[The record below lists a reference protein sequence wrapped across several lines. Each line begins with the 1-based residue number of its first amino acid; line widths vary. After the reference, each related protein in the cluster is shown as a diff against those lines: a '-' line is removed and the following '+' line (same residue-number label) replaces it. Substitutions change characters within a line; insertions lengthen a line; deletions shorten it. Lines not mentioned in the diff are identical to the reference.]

1 MTSAFLRARMKVT
14 RQKKCLH
21 GQNTFVKLRFV
32 YLNLCYLYI
41 FGISSWVWTTTEAMS
56 VLSFYVCGHCLGC
69 NSVTILQ
76 QDTAMTLQVR
86 SWDQNK
92 SRVRRWV
99 PSERGEVGSE
109 KGVIGSPLPTL
120 GRHFSLTLQIS
131 VTLTK
136 IRIQFRSRSVVYE
149 AKKPRLP
156 GCKLPKLF
164 TSWGPKSRTG
174 DRRTSFDQAGKGNQ
188 E

>member
-21 GQNTFVKLRFV
+21 GQNAFVKLRFV

-56 VLSFYVCGHCLGC
+56 VLSFYVCGHFLGC

-76 QDTAMTLQVR
+76 QDTAMTLQVH

-92 SRVRRWV
+92 SRVSKMGAVRA
-99 PSERGEVGSE
+99 RGGRKWE
-109 KGVIGSPLPTL
+109 KGELAPRFPPLVDI
-120 GRHFSLTLQIS
+120 SLTLQIS

-136 IRIQFRSRSVVYE
+136 IRIQFRSCSVVYE
-149 AKKPRLP
+149 AKKPWLP
-156 GCKLPKLF
+156 GC
-164 TSWGPKSRTG
+164 
-174 DRRTSFDQAGKGNQ
+174 
-188 E
+188 